1 MKKLGL
7 VCLLSL
13 LFGVA
18 SAGVVV
24 SGVVKES
31 KGSAVGYATVA
42 AEQSGSVIV
51 ALAAGA
57 DGRFELSLKD
67 DGDYTVEISAVGYQS
82 VTRKV
87 SAVGKPIDLGEIVLT
102 EGVAVDAVAVTIQK
116 PIVIADAEIGRAHV

>member
-57 DGRFELSLKD
+57 DGRF
-67 DGDYTVEISAVGYQS
+67 
-82 VTRKV
+82 
-87 SAVGKPIDLGEIVLT
+87 
-102 EGVAVDAVAVTIQK
+102 
-116 PIVIADAEIGRAHV
+116 